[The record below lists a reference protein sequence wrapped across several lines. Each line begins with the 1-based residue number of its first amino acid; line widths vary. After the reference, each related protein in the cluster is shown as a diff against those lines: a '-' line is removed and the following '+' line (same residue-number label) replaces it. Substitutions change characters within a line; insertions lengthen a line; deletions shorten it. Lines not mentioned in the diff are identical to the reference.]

1 MSRLCQAKSRLC
13 PAKIAVDILA
23 GPVYNMG
30 RNLNWRPNP
39 DENFT
44 EIFKLFIYFLPPC
57 YNRLQFVTEP

>member
-44 EIFKLFIYFLPPC
+44 EIFKLFIYFSAAV
-57 YNRLQFVTEP
+57 LQ